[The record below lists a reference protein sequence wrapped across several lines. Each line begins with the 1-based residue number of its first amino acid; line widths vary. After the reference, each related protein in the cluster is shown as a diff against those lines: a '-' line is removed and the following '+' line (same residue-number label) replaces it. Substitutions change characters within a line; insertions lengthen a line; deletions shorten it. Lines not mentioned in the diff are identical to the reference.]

1 MQRAFLIIAA
11 VSGLI
16 AVILGAFGAHA
27 LRGKLEPKLFDV
39 FETGVRYQFFHTFAL
54 IAVALL
60 IDKLGAAQLVP
71 AGWLFV
77 AGIVL
82 FSGSLYLLAVKS
94 WKWLGPV
101 TPLGGLLF
109 IAGWVMLLIAAAR
122 R

>member
-1 MQRAFLIIAA
+1 
-11 VSGLI
+11 
-16 AVILGAFGAHA
+16 

-60 IDKLGAAQLVP
+60 IDKLGTAQLVP